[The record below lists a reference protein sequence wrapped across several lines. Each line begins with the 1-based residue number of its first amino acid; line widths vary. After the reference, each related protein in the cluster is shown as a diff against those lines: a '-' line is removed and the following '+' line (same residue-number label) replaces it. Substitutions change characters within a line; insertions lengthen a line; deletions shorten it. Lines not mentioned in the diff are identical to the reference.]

1 MFSCRL
7 SCILL
12 ADFRIMTTI
21 SIHEKTYSI
30 HLDQPIALAME
41 LSPEGARAWYVA
53 PMRIAPVLMPYVTG
67 SVQLGGNVN
76 FNDIHFN
83 PHGHGTHTETVGH
96 ISKEEYPI
104 SELQLPFFLTAQL
117 ISIAPTQVQSDR
129 GWSKKDDRII
139 TRQQLVEAMGHHRPQ
154 ALVVRTL
161 PNAAEKLHAN
171 YSGTN
176 FCYFEPEALAWLAE
190 LGVEHLLVDLP
201 SVDREEDGGALL
213 AHRAFWQYPHATR
226 FQCTITELIYVPDK
240 VADGSYLLHLSW
252 PRFRNDAAPS
262 CPVLFAL

>member
-1 MFSCRL
+1 
-7 SCILL
+7 
-12 ADFRIMTTI
+12 MTTI
-21 SIHEKTYSI
+21 TIHESTYRI
-30 HLDQPIALAME
+30 HLDQPIDLAME

-53 PMRIAPVLMPYVTG
+53 PMRIAPVLLPYVTG
-67 SVQLGGNVN
+67 SVKLGGNVN

-104 SELQLPFFLTAQL
+104 SELQLPFLMTAEL
-117 ISIAPTQVQSDR
+117 LSITPALVQADH

-139 TRQQLVEAMGHHRPQ
+139 SCQQIQKALGHHRPQ
-154 ALVVRTL
+154 AVVVRTI
-161 PNAAEKLHAN
+161 PNGSEKLRAN

-190 LGVEHLLVDLP
+190 IGVEHLLVDLP

-213 AHRAFWQYPHATR
+213 AHRAFWQYPQAIRDH
-226 FQCTITELIYVPDK
+226 CTITELIYVPST
-240 VADGSYLLHLSW
+240 VADGTYLLHLSW
-252 PRFRNDAAPS
+252 ARFRNDAAPS
-262 CPVLFAL
+262 TPVLFALADPK